1 MKKKIYIASDHA
13 GFVLKEKILE
23 AKKDLF
29 EDLGTD
35 SEESVDYPNF
45 ALNLI
50 EKMKKDK
57 ESKGILICGTGNG
70 MAITANRS
78 KHIRAGLVFNA
89 EITRLIRQHN
99 NANILVFPGRF
110 IDVHEALKCVDI
122 FLSTKFEAGRHEK
135 RLEMINKDK

>member
-13 GFVLKEKILE
+13 GFGLKEKILE

-50 EKMKKDK
+50 EK
-57 ESKGILICGTGNG
+57 ILIMGFV
-70 MAITANRS
+70 I
-78 KHIRAGLVFNA
+78 V
-89 EITRLIRQHN
+89 
-99 NANILVFPGRF
+99 
-110 IDVHEALKCVDI
+110 
-122 FLSTKFEAGRHEK
+122 
-135 RLEMINKDK
+135 